1 MLQAKITNCL
11 RVFASLA
18 ILTLSGSLMAAETT
32 SAIRGKVVDSNGQS
46 VANASI
52 VVVDE
57 RTGAARNYSA
67 NASGTF
73 LASRLP
79 VGGPYK
85 VTVNG
90 SRTMTVQ
97 SISLGDIYNLT
108 IDVQSSNSM
117 EEVVVVGQSN
127 AFVDVAAGPSANF
140 SNYDLVRSVSFNR
153 DINEV
158 YTIDPRINLDQEGN
172 GGINCAGKHPRFN
185 SITLDGVSQD
195 DRFGL
200 NDNGYSTAVGM
211 PFPYDAIEQVA
222 VELAPFDVTYGGF
235 SACVINAVTK
245 TGTNEWDGNL
255 FYEYTS
261 DSFRGTTIDGLNE
274 QVVDPYSEN
283 KFGFSIGGPIIAD
296 KLFFFAAYEESEEP
310 RFIAQGFDGSG
321 NGEERPWLSEALLN
335 KISDI
340 AKTSYNYDPGGQPGD
355 GVQEQQKYMVRLDWN
370 INDDHNL
377 ALIYNY
383 YDGFQDRAS
392 DSDSNEFEFANHYYV
407 KGSESETT
415 TLKLASQWTDALS
428 TELFYSHNEM
438 IDSQVT
444 KGPKDFGDF
453 QIDIGNNTVYL
464 GADDSRQANAL
475 NTESDYLRIVGT
487 YLLGDHVITA
497 GYETEELTIFN
508 QFVQHSRGGEWD
520 FYDDRNI
527 GTNSAACNALSAQGR
542 YDDAT
547 CLLTGLDKFELGR
560 PSQIYYGS
568 GGGTNNAADAA
579 ANFSNTL
586 HSFYVQD
593 EYYFADHGITL
604 VAGLRYDVYESDDR
618 PNFNQAFTTANNGLR
633 NDASVDG
640 VDILM
645 PRLGITWDVRDDL
658 SLRGGI
664 GLFSGGNPNVWISN
678 AWSNDGITNVQVSPD
693 NTSGSTLSVFD
704 GTFALTGNRPGYDV
718 PQAAFDAVAAAG
730 PNSGSTRRLVILD
743 PDYEQPSEWKFAIGA
758 TYDLP
763 FGDIKMDVDY
773 LHTRAND
780 SAIYVD
786 LSQTQTGTTIIGQPI
801 YSYTNPNDTD
811 NFMLTNSSATADT
824 DVLSLVFNKDFEW
837 GLDLMVGYSYTDAE
851 DISPMTSSTA
861 QSNFDNLATNDPQ
874 NPGAGPSNYFVPHRF
889 TMRAV
894 YTNEFVEGLQTR
906 VSVFGYASEGQAQ
919 SYVMG
924 SGDLEGN
931 GRFGRHLL
939 YVPTGPTDPN
949 VIFTMSAQD
958 QTDFFDF
965 VSREGLSSGLQNR
978 NEDHAKWSYRLDFR
992 IDQELPTFIDGTH
1005 GRLFFKMYNL
1015 TNFLNDDWG
1024 QANDA
1029 QFFSVQVIDSSVD
1042 PVTGQYVFEGFNDGS
1057 INDLITN
1064 QSYWEAR
1071 VGIEFE
1077 F

>member
-1 MLQAKITNCL
+1 MLQAKIKNCL
-11 RVFASLA
+11 RVFASLV
-18 ILTLSGSLMAAETT
+18 ILTVSGSLMAAETT

-52 VVVDE
+52 SILDE
-57 RTGAARNYSA
+57 RTGVERNYSA

-90 SRTMTVQ
+90 TRTMTVQ

-108 IDVQSSNSM
+108 IDVQASGAM
-117 EEVVVVGQSN
+117 EEVVVVGQSSL
-127 AFVDVAAGPSANF
+127 FVDVAAGPSANF
-140 SNYDLVRSVSFNR
+140 SNYDLVNAVSFNR

-158 YTIDPRINLDQEGN
+158 YTIDPRINLDQEGD
-172 GGINCAGKHPRFN
+172 GAINCAGKHPRFN

-245 TGTNEWDGNL
+245 TGSNEWDGNI

-274 QVVDPYSEN
+274 QQLEAYTEN
-283 KFGFSIGGPIIAD
+283 KFGLSIGGPIIAD

-310 RFIAQGFDGSG
+310 RFIGQGFDGSG
-321 NGEERPWLSEALLN
+321 NGTERDWLSEALLN
-335 KISDI
+335 QVSNI
-340 AKTSYNYDPGGQPGD
+340 ANTLYDYDPGGQPGD
-355 GVQEQQKYMVRLDWN
+355 GVQEQEKYMVRLDWN
-370 INDDHNL
+370 INEDHNL

-392 DSDSNEFEFANHYYV
+392 DSDSNEFEFANHFYV

-415 TLKLASQWTDALS
+415 TLKLASQWTDAFS
-428 TELFYSHNEM
+428 TEVFYSHNEM

-453 QIDIGNNTVYL
+453 QIDIGDNTIYL

-475 NTESDYLRIVGT
+475 NTESDYFRIVGT
-487 YLLGDHVITA
+487 YLIGDHVITA

-520 FYDDRNI
+520 FYDDNDI
-527 GTNSAACNALSAQGR
+527 ANNSAACNALTAAGR
-542 YDDAT
+542 FADAT
-547 CLLTGLDKFELGR
+547 CALSGLDKFELGR
-560 PSQIYYGS
+560 PSQVYYGS

-586 HSFYVQD
+586 HSFYIQD
-593 EYYFADHGITL
+593 EYYFANHNITL
-604 VAGLRYDVYESDDR
+604 VAGLRYDVFETDDR
-618 PNFNQAFTTANNGLR
+618 PNFNQAFTTANGGLR
-633 NDASVDG
+633 NDANIDG

-678 AWSNDGITNVQVSPD
+678 AWSNDGVTNVQARDRNFDS
-693 NTSGSTLSVFD
+693 SRSVFD
-704 GTFALTGNRPGYDV
+704 GTLALTGPRPGYDV
-718 PQAAFDAVAAAG
+718 PLAAFNQVA
-730 PNSGSTRRLVILD
+730 NSGPANGSDENLVILD
-743 PDYEQPSEWKFAIGA
+743 PNYEQPSEWKFAIGA

-763 FGDIKMDVDY
+763 MGGIQMDVDY

-780 SAIYVD
+780 PAIYVD
-786 LSQTQTGTTIIGQPI
+786 LSQAQTGTTIIGQPI
-801 YSYTNPNDTD
+801 YDYTNGED
-811 NFMLTNSSATADT
+811 NFMLTNSFDTADT
-824 DVLSLVFNKDFEW
+824 DVLSLVFKKDFEW
-837 GLDLMVGYSYTDAE
+837 GLDLMLGYSYTNAE

-861 QSNFDNLATNDPQ
+861 GSNYDNLATNDPQ
-874 NPGAGPSNYFVPHRF
+874 NPGAGASNYFVPHRF

-894 YTNEFVEGLQTR
+894 YSQEFIADLQTR
-906 VSVFGYASEGQAQ
+906 ISVYGYASEGQAQ

-939 YVPTGPTDPN
+939 YVPTGATDPN
-949 VIFTMSAQD
+949 VIFEPGFNQAA
-958 QTDFFDF
+958 FFDF
-965 VSREGLSSGLQNR
+965 VSREGLETGLQTR
-978 NEDHAKWSYRLDFR
+978 NDDHAKWSYRLDFR

-1029 QFFSVQVIDSSVD
+1029 QFFSVQVVNSSVD
-1042 PVTGQYVFEGFNDGS
+1042 DVTGQYRFERFNNRS
-1057 INDLITN
+1057 INDLIEN